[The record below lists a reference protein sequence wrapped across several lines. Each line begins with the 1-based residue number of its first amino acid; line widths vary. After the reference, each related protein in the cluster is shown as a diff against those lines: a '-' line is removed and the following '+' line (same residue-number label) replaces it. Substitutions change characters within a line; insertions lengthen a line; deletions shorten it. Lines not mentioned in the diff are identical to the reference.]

1 MKKYIILESS
11 SHLGLE
17 KLVNEYLNKGWEIS
31 GSAFVS
37 TAYNGQC
44 FFQPMIKEVQESLHT
59 AKEYITV
66 YGKNSAELIK
76 EAAKY
81 VEQGWQDNSEVAF
94 CEGPCSAV
102 MVRKVKC

>member
-17 KLVNEYLNKGWEIS
+17 KLVNECLNKGWEIS

-59 AKEYITV
+59 AREYVILEAYSTLGLAQKMESYV
-66 YGKNSAELIK
+66 DKGWEYNSGIQF
-76 EAAKY
+76 Y
-81 VEQGWQDNSEVAF
+81 
-94 CEGPCSAV
+94 EGLYLV
-102 MVRKVKC
+102 QMVRKVKC